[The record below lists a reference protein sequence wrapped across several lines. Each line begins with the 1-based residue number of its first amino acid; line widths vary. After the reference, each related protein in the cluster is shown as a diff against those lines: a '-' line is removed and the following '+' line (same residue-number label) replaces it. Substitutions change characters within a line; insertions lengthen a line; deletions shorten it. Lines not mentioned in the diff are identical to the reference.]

1 MKKILSLILCC
12 ALVLSFCACEKMDPN
27 YGKSSQKVETKQ
39 DEAQPQTVSL
49 PEIKSDDEV
58 MPTYFDLS
66 LYDEE
71 NYADIYLGKDF
82 EYKITY
88 GGSNITV
95 PTSYKN
101 MIKDGWHLAES
112 DAYNEDSQILVGKSL
127 TVDFVNDYNDVITA
141 VFYNESKASLTLKK
155 CPIVKFIVAENCSLV
170 SNSDYG
176 VFWLNGISNDS
187 AITDVVELLGSPS
200 HFYRVS
206 EDKYYLDF
214 FITEIDRRSGITVY
228 VDTANDQIDSIEFS
242 YY

>member
-1 MKKILSLILCC
+1 M
-12 ALVLSFCACEKMDPN
+12 
-27 YGKSSQKVETKQ
+27 
-39 DEAQPQTVSL
+39 
-49 PEIKSDDEV
+49 
-58 MPTYFDLS
+58 
-66 LYDEE
+66 
-71 NYADIYLGKDF
+71 
-82 EYKITY
+82 
-88 GGSNITV
+88 
-95 PTSYKN
+95 
-101 MIKDGWHLAES
+101 
-112 DAYNEDSQILVGKSL
+112 
-127 TVDFVNDYNDVITA
+127 
-141 VFYNESKASLTLKK
+141 
-155 CPIVKFIVAENCSLV
+155 V